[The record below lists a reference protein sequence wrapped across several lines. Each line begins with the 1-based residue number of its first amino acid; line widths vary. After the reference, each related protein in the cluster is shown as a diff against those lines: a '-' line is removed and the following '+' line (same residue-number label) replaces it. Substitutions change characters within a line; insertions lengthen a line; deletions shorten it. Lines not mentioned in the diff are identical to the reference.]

1 MRLADQ
7 LEDIL
12 RQKELTAHLQQQ
24 SWREFHSSDT
34 PPTEEFVGS
43 NLEEQRQRNAFIWE
57 RFEKTIEKREDGYY
71 VRLPWKDNADTLPH
85 NKGMAIRRLQATV
98 NKLKHDSTLLEQYQA
113 TIAQQLDQHIIEE
126 IQETN
131 TTEGPIIHY
140 LAHHGVTT
148 PNKETT
154 QLRSDTERE
163 LLDWSRCNRI
173 KLAQRIV
180 AYVLRFI
187 KAITLRLKTQLK
199 ERLQRTIPE
208 IRSMSDES
216 YITANEY
223 ELALRVLVRN
233 HQSIYYPQ
241 HTTNVLYSLILYKDQ
256 HGVIRCKGRL
266 GRADFPFDTREP
278 ILLMARTKL
287 AEIIVNEGH
296 LPYHCS
302 SSQTMANVRQKF
314 WIPKLRQM
322 AQKVIRRCVACQKMN
337 NLPYKY
343 PNMDDLPEFRVRRT
357 RPFEHVGIDYFGPI
371 EAKRND

>member
-7 LEDIL
+7 LDDVL
-12 RQKELTAHLQQQ
+12 RQKQLTAQLQQQQ
-24 SWREFHSSDT
+24 SWREFHSTDR

-43 NLEEQRQRNAFIWE
+43 NLEEKRQINAFIWDS
-57 RFEKTIEKREDGYY
+57 FEKTIEKREDGYY
-71 VRLPWKDNADTLPH
+71 VRLPWKDNAHTLPH
-85 NKGMAIRRLQATV
+85 NKGMPIHRLQAII
-98 NKLKHDSTLLEQYQA
+98 NKLKNDSTLLEQYEA
-113 TIAQQLDQHIIEE
+113 TIAQQLDQNIIEE
-126 IQETN
+126 VQETN
-131 TTEGPIIHY
+131 TAEGPIVHY

-154 QLRSDTERE
+154 QLR
-163 LLDWSRCNRI
+163 
-173 KLAQRIV
+173 
-180 AYVLRFI
+180 
-187 KAITLRLKTQLK
+187 AITLRLKTQLK

-208 IRSMSDES
+208 IRSMSYEP

-302 SSQTMANVRQKF
+302 SSQTMANVRKKF

-322 AQKVIRRCVACQKMN
+322 EQKDPLRCIYGKN
-337 NLPYKY
+337 NGSK
-343 PNMDDLPEFRVRRT
+343 FK
-357 RPFEHVGIDYFGPI
+357 FEPSFWIATALTLNYNLIFGNWPKEKPLSDYM
-371 EAKRND
+371 ASKKNT